1 MKSLIKSS
9 KPTASFFLTMVLPE
23 DTKAYEIMAEL
34 RVILVDANRA
44 HLERGKA
51 QVAGNKLT
59 VGESLVQIQSC
70 FENLNVQVQQR
81 AENACLVILK
91 LHQVDELLTRLPASE
106 RAKIQPCFDSLRAE
120 AFIAIGKLAEDVTIL
135 ADENQIRIHQLTAPL
150 PASERAM
157 IQPCF
162 DILRAEAFI
171 AIRKLAEDV
180 TILADENQI
189 RIHQLTATLKPS
201 S

>member
-1 MKSLIKSS
+1 M
-9 KPTASFFLTMVLPE
+9 
-23 DTKAYEIMAEL
+23 
-34 RVILVDANRA
+34 
-44 HLERGKA
+44 
-51 QVAGNKLT
+51 
-59 VGESLVQIQSC
+59 C
-70 FENLNVQVQQR
+70 
-81 AENACLVILK
+81 
-91 LHQVDELLTRLPASE
+91 

>member
-1 MKSLIKSS
+1 
-9 KPTASFFLTMVLPE
+9 MVLPE

-34 RVILVDANRA
+34 RVILVDTNRA

-51 QVAGNKLT
+51 HVAGNKLT
-59 VGESLVQIQSC
+59 VEESLVQIQSC
-70 FENLNVQVQQR
+70 FEHLNVQIQQR
-81 AENACLVILK
+81 AENARLIILK
-91 LHQVDELLTRLPASE
+91 LHQVNELLTRLPASE

-120 AFIAIGKLAEDVTIL
+120 AFIANGKLAEDVTIL

-162 DILRAEAFI
+162 DSLRAEAFI